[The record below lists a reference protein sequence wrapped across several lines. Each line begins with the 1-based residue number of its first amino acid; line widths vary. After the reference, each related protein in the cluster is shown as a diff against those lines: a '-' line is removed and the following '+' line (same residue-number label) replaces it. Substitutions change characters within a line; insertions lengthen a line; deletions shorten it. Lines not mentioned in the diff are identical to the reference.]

1 MSWERSRFIPWSRI
15 QDVSGPD
22 GYESQKE
29 KVYRAL
35 AREATREKDL
45 LEHSKNNASQ
55 ATPNAQSFVPP
66 EVLAQQ
72 AQKKKG
78 LFNSGVDYST
88 PDLVRTLAFG
98 GCIGAITGYWV
109 SIWLHGWDENSTGKL
124 YQKNA
129 SNMAKTKYLIEGTS
143 RSGII
148 FGAFF
153 SGFHCLKYGIRIAT
167 DPGLVYEAIGAS
179 VLSLGAL
186 AAKPATR
193 PSLPY
198 AAMLIGMD
206 CFSIYMKEDV

>member
-98 GCIGAITGYWV
+98 GCIGAITGSV
-109 SIWLHGWDENSTGKL
+109 FGFMDGMRTAQESSII
-124 YQKNA
+124 KNA

>member
-124 YQKNA
+124 YHKERIQHGKDKIFNRRNIKVRDNFWCFLFRF
-129 SNMAKTKYLIEGTS
+129 SLLEVWHPYCYRSWS
-143 RSGII
+143 RLRSYWCQC
-148 FGAFF
+148 
-153 SGFHCLKYGIRIAT
+153 S
-167 DPGLVYEAIGAS
+167 
-179 VLSLGAL
+179 
-186 AAKPATR
+186 
-193 PSLPY
+193 
-198 AAMLIGMD
+198 
-206 CFSIYMKEDV
+206 